1 MIILKA
7 ETAELLLYTDFD
19 FNQRSFLGNTP
30 FMLSCRFGHTEIVN
44 LMVNSSVELGIDLN
58 ARNDNGE
65 TGFMLACRRNH
76 KTIVDLISNLSREF
90 GIDLV

>member
-1 MIILKA
+1 M
-7 ETAELLLYTDFD
+7 ELLLYTDFD
-19 FNQRSFLGNTP
+19 FNQRSFLGNTT

-44 LMVNSSVELGIDLN
+44 LMVNSSEELGIDLN

-90 GIDLV
+90 GIALV